1 MINLIARFKI
11 QAGKEDEGVRQLQT
25 MTHAVK
31 ANEPGALAYM
41 CHRSK
46 EDPSE
51 VIFFESY
58 KDEEALKAHRKT
70 EHMKQMGAVFPD
82 LFVGPP
88 KIELLDTVE
97 GFMRGD

>member
-11 QAGKEDEGVRQLQT
+11 QEGKEDEGVRQLQT
-25 MTHAVK
+25 MTNAVK
-31 ANEPGALAYM
+31 DNEPGALAYM

-51 VIFFESY
+51 VVFFESY
-58 KDEEALKAHRKT
+58 KDEDALKAHRKT
-70 EHMKQMGAVFPD
+70 EHMKQMGGVFPD
-82 LFVGPP
+82 LFVGPA

-97 GFMRGD
+97 GFMRGV